1 MSKARDLIKRITP
14 TFGNVD
20 TAQPCAVDEL
30 TAKLVMVTDLER
42 DLEELMPRLQKELD
56 EHARKM
62 EDANKAL
69 SRATNIKNKLTE
81 LLS

>member
-1 MSKARDLIKRITP
+1 MSKAKDLIKRITP
-14 TFGNVD
+14 TFGNVEVVL
-20 TAQPCAVDEL
+20 PSAVDEL

-56 EHARKM
+56 DYARKM